1 MMGKLILPLI
11 LALLGAGAGA
21 GAGWF
26 LKPAPDMTAEKADA
40 VEGEVAEDVSGDAS
54 DKGPE
59 DAASRAPKGEPMDDA
74 AEGSAPD
81 ATEFVKLNN
90 QFVVPV
96 VSEGIVSSLVVMS
109 LSLEVDID
117 MRAMV
122 FQREPKLRDALL
134 QVMFD
139 HANVGGFDGSFTEA
153 NNLAILRAGLT
164 DVARQVLPGTV
175 YGVLIVDLAR
185 QDL

>member
-1 MMGKLILPLI
+1 MGKLILPLI
-11 LALLGAGAGA
+11 LALVGIGAGA
-21 GAGWF
+21 GAGWV
-26 LKPAPDMTAEKADA
+26 LKPVPESTQAKADMA
-40 VEGEVAEDVSGDAS
+40 AGEKPEDGDEAS
-54 DKGPE
+54 VKGPE
-59 DAASRAPKGEPMDDA
+59 DAASRAPKAQTVDGESG
-74 AEGSAPD
+74 EGPET
-81 ATEFVKLNN
+81 TEFVKLNN

-96 VSEGIVSSLVVMS
+96 VSDGMVSSLVVMS
-109 LSLEVDID
+109 LSLEVDLGN
-117 MRAMV
+117 RATV

-139 HANVGGFDGSFTEA
+139 HANVGGFDGAFTEA

-164 DVARQVLPGTV
+164 DVARQVLPGSV

>member
-1 MMGKLILPLI
+1 MGKLILPLI
-11 LALLGAGAGA
+11 LALMGVGAGA

-26 LKPAPDMTAEKADA
+26 LKPAPEMAKMEDGITDATSEEDM
-40 VEGEVAEDVSGDAS
+40 AEDGQ

-59 DAASRAPKGEPMDDA
+59 DAVSRAKDAETMDVADGETT
-74 AEGSAPD
+74 GL
-81 ATEFVKLNN
+81 TEFVKLNN

-96 VSEGIVSSLVVMS
+96 VSDGSVSSLVVMS

-117 MRAMV
+117 MRATV

-139 HANVGGFDGSFTEA
+139 HANIGGFDGAFTEA

-164 DVARQVLPGTV
+164 DVARKIVPGNV
-175 YGVLIVDLAR
+175 YAVLIVELAR